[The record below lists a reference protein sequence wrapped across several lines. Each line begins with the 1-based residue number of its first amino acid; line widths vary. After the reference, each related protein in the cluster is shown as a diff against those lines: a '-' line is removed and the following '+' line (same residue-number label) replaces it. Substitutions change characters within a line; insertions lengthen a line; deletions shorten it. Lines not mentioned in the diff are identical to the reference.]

1 MNKYLICTDADE
13 DSGKSATLLCLIR
26 MLEAQNVDKLEA
38 FPHNEEEA
46 KEYQADRTV
55 AFQMNNHLVLIQ
67 SQGDPGTHVFADTK
81 AYLEKNEPR
90 IIICAARPNG
100 EPMKQARENA
110 AGYTFIHFQNYRS
123 EQPNNYLLN
132 NQLNRLSAESL
143 LSAIHELLKQLD
155 SKGSTI
161 NAIKLFVEAFSNS
174 LPTGKINTFA
184 NQTLPSLLI
193 ISLRK
198 DRPVNLVSAFEKP
211 VRTKGGYLDKS
222 IERLANE
229 FKKVDKFVE
238 EPLISMYINTN
249 EDNALKD
256 IGEEEASLKNLTED
270 LGKKLEE
277 LL

>member
-1 MNKYLICTDADE
+1 MNKYFICIDADE

-110 AGYTFIHFQNYRS
+110 AGYSFIHFHNYRS

-143 LSAIHELLKQLD
+143 LSAIHELLN
-155 SKGSTI
+155 I
-161 NAIKLFVEAFSNS
+161 
-174 LPTGKINTFA
+174 
-184 NQTLPSLLI
+184 
-193 ISLRK
+193 
-198 DRPVNLVSAFEKP
+198 
-211 VRTKGGYLDKS
+211 
-222 IERLANE
+222 
-229 FKKVDKFVE
+229 
-238 EPLISMYINTN
+238 
-249 EDNALKD
+249 
-256 IGEEEASLKNLTED
+256 
-270 LGKKLEE
+270 
-277 LL
+277 